1 MGKNNKKS
9 NAPGVYSA
17 VWLFALFD
25 LPVITKKERKE
36 YAKFRKLLISR
47 GFTMLQF
54 SVYAL
59 YFSSE
64 DSSLSVQNMI
74 QERLPPSGQVR
85 LLLVT
90 DRQFGKQ
97 KVFFG
102 KNEGNIEKPLPQILL
117 F

>member
-1 MGKNNKKS
+1 MKKNNK
-9 NAPGVYSA
+9 NIPGVYSA

-25 LPVITKKERKE
+25 LPVVTKKERKD
-36 YAKFRKLLISR
+36 YTKFRKLLISR

-54 SVYAL
+54 SVYAI

-64 DSSLSVQNMI
+64 EASLSVQKLI
-74 QERLPPSGQVR
+74 QERIPPSGQVR

-90 DRQFGKQ
+90 DKQFGKQ

-102 KNEGNIEKPLPQILL
+102 KSEGNIEKPLPQILL

>member
-1 MGKNNKKS
+1 MKINNK
-9 NAPGVYSA
+9 NIHVPGAYSA

-25 LPVITKKERKE
+25 LPVVTKIERKE
-36 YAKFRKLLISR
+36 YTKFRKFLISK

-54 SVYAL
+54 SVYAI

-64 DSSLSVQNMI
+64 EASISLQNMI
-74 QERLPPSGQVR
+74 QERIPPSGQVR

-90 DRQFGKQ
+90 DKQFGKQ